1 MKDIDF
7 KNHQKIFDTNV
18 HGPVKHIQSV
28 LPHMIKNKTGHIVG
42 MSSLSAKISTS
53 YRSSYAGTK
62 AALLNILDSLRI

>member
-1 MKDIDF
+1 
-7 KNHQKIFDTNV
+7 
-18 HGPVKHIQSV
+18 
-28 LPHMIKNKTGHIVG
+28 MIKNKTGHIVG